1 MAAYLIADT
10 DLFDPAH
17 YEEYKVRAK
26 AIAEKYSGQYLA
38 RGGQLSV
45 KESDLWSPTRLVI
58 VRFDSFEQAN
68 KFYDSFEQA
77 NKFYDS
83 PEYQAILHYSKDA
96 AKRTVV
102 VLEGI

>member
-10 DLFDPAH
+10 SLFDPAH
-17 YEEYKVRAK
+17 YEEYKIRAK
-26 AIAEKYSGQYLA
+26 AIAEKFGGQYLA

-58 VRFDSFEQAN
+58 VRFET
-68 KFYDSFEQA
+68 FEQA

-83 PEYQAILHYSKDA
+83 PEYQAILHYSQDS

-102 VLEGI
+102 VVEGI

>member
-68 KFYDSFEQA
+68 KFYDS
-77 NKFYDS
+77 
-83 PEYQAILHYSKDA
+83 PEYQAILHYSKAA

>member
-10 DLFDPAH
+10 DLFDPAR

-26 AIAEKYSGQYLA
+26 AIAEKYGGQYLA

-45 KESDLWSPTRLVI
+45 KESDLWSPTRVVI
-58 VRFDSFEQAN
+58 VRFE
-68 KFYDSFEQA
+68 SFEQA

-83 PEYQAILHYSKDA
+83 PEYQAILHFSQES
-96 AKRTVV
+96 AKRTVMIV
-102 VLEGI
+102 EGL